1 MRVEQEQLIAF
12 LLDGGLA
19 KKDQLDAAQKEAASA
34 GKKIDEVLIEQK
46 IVTEE
51 ELIKLK
57 AYILGIPFVNLEKEV
72 IPLEVLSIVPE
83 PIARKYSVVA
93 FRKDGSNLEVAMT
106 DPEDIQTIEF
116 VHKKANLTILPR
128 LTDSKSIAAV
138 LKQYQKSLEEEFSD
152 LLAPRDIAV
161 EEKEAGELASLEG
174 KFISAPKDE
183 EGGNVK
189 VEELAK
195 AAEDLPV
202 IKIVDSLLRHAI
214 TQSASDIHI
223 EPAEKEVIVRYRI
236 DGILHDAMTLPK
248 KLQQGIAARIKVLSS
263 LRLDEHRLPQD
274 GRFKLETTEFKISF
288 RISIIP
294 VYDGEKIVMR
304 LLREEGHTTSL
315 EGLGIHSGSLER
327 VMRAIQ
333 RPSGMF
339 LVTGPTGSG
348 KTTTLYTAMEIL
360 NTAEVNISTVE
371 DPIEY
376 RMPRVN
382 QTQVKPQIGLTFA
395 AGLRAL
401 LRQDPN
407 IVMVGE
413 IRDTETATLAV
424 NAALTGHL
432 VLSTLHTNSAAGA
445 LPRLIDMGVE
455 SFLIASTVNAIL
467 AQRLVRK
474 LCPEKEKYNLTKEQ
488 IKNLGEI
495 FKLDDIIKIM
505 KREKIIAP
513 DATWETIDF
522 FKAKPSKETPSG
534 YKGRVGMYEV
544 LEVSERVRD
553 LILKKEPF
561 PEIERVAREEGMVT
575 MVEDGF
581 IKAAQGYTSIE
592 EILRVAKE

>member
-1 MRVEQEQLIAF
+1 MRVEQEQLMAF

-19 KKDQLDAAQKEAASA
+19 KKDQLDAAQKEAIQT
-34 GKKIDEVLIEQK
+34 GKKLEAVLIEQK

-57 AYILGIPFVNLEKEV
+57 AYILGIPFVNLEKEI

-83 PIARKYSVVA
+83 PIARKYSIVA
-93 FRKDGSNLEVAMT
+93 FRKEGSNLEVAMT

-116 VHKKANLTILPR
+116 VRKKANLTILPR
-128 LTDSKSIAAV
+128 LTNSKSIAAV

-152 LLAPRDIAV
+152 LLAPRGIEV

-174 KFISAPKDE
+174 KFVSAPKDE
-183 EGGNVK
+183 EGGGAK

-288 RISIIP
+288 RVSIIP

-348 KTTTLYTAMEIL
+348 KTTTLYTALEIL
-360 NTAEVNISTVE
+360 NTPEVNISTIE

-395 AGLRAL
+395 AGLRSL

-407 IVMVGE
+407 IIMVGE
-413 IRDTETATLAV
+413 IRDSETATLAV

-445 LPRLIDMGVE
+445 LPRLIDMGIE

-474 LCPEKEKYNLTKEQ
+474 LCPEKEKYHLTKDQ

-495 FKLDDIIKIM
+495 FKLDDVLKIM
-505 KREKIIAP
+505 KREKAVAP
-513 DATWETIDF
+513 DATWDTIDF
-522 FKAKPSKETPSG
+522 FKAKPSKESPSG
-534 YKGRVGMYEV
+534 YKGRAGVYEV
-544 LEVSERVRD
+544 LEVSEKVRD

-561 PEIERVAREEGMVT
+561 PEIERAAREEGMVT

>member
-19 KKDQLDAAQKEAASA
+19 KKDQLDVAQKEALSG

-57 AYILGIPFVNLEKEV
+57 AYILGIPFVNLEKEI

-83 PIARKYSVVA
+83 PIARKYSIVA

-116 VHKKANLTILPR
+116 VRKKANLTILPR
-128 LTDSKSIAAV
+128 LTNSKSIAAV

-152 LLAPRDIAV
+152 LLAPRGIDI
-161 EEKEAGELASLEG
+161 EEKEAGELTSLEG
-174 KFISAPKDE
+174 KFVSAPKDE
-183 EGGNVK
+183 DSGEEK
-189 VEELAK
+189 VEELAR

-274 GRFKLETTEFKISF
+274 GRFKLEATEFKISF
-288 RISIIP
+288 RVSIIP

-348 KTTTLYTAMEIL
+348 KTTTLYTALEIL
-360 NTAEVNISTVE
+360 NTAEVNISTIE

-445 LPRLIDMGVE
+445 LPRLIDMGIE
-455 SFLIASTVNAIL
+455 PFLIASTVNAIL

-474 LCPEKEKYNLTKEQ
+474 LCPEKEKYNLTKDQ

-505 KREKIIAP
+505 KREKVIAP
-513 DATWETIDF
+513 DAVWETIDF

-561 PEIERVAREEGMVT
+561 PEIERAAREEGMVT

>member
-1 MRVEQEQLIAF
+1 MRVEPQQLIAF
-12 LLDGGLA
+12 LLDGELA
-19 KKDQLDAAQKEAASA
+19 KKDQLDAAQKEATQS
-34 GKKIDEVLIEQK
+34 GKKIETVLLEQK

-57 AYILGIPFVNLEKEV
+57 AYILGIPFVNLEKEA
-72 IPLEVLSIVPE
+72 IPLEVLQIVPE
-83 PIARKYSVVA
+83 PIARKYNIVA
-93 FRKDGSNLEVAMT
+93 FRKEGSRLEVAMT

-116 VHKKANLTILPR
+116 VRKKANLTILPR
-128 LTDSKSIAAV
+128 LTNSKGIAAV

-152 LLAPRDIAV
+152 LLAPRGIEV

-174 KFISAPKDE
+174 KIVSAPKED
-183 EGGNVK
+183 EGGGEK
-189 VEELAK
+189 VEELVK

-274 GRFKLETTEFKISF
+274 GRFKLETNEFKISF
-288 RISIIP
+288 RVSIIP

-327 VMRAIQ
+327 VMRAIG

-339 LVTGPTGSG
+339 LATGPTGSG
-348 KTTTLYTAMEIL
+348 KTTTLYTALEIL

-395 AGLRAL
+395 AGLRSL

-407 IVMVGE
+407 IIMVGE

-445 LPRLIDMGVE
+445 LPRLTDMGIE
-455 SFLIASTVNAIL
+455 AFLIASTVNAIL

-474 LCPEKEKYNLTKEQ
+474 LCPEKEKYHLTKDQ

-495 FKLDDIIKIM
+495 FDLDDILKIM
-505 KREKIIAP
+505 KREKIVAP
-513 DATWETIDF
+513 DATWDTIDF
-522 FKAKPSKETPSG
+522 FKAKPSAESPSG
-534 YKGRVGMYEV
+534 YKGRMGVYEV
-544 LEVSERVRD
+544 LEVSENVRD

-561 PEIERVAREEGMVT
+561 PEIERAARAEGMVT
-575 MVEDGF
+575 MLEDGF

-592 EILRVAKE
+592 EILRVEKE